1 MDHDGDQSRNRCL
14 FFFCGSAVRC
24 GGKINGSEAQ
34 DFVILISARNLKG
47 VMTGTNP
54 PRPNPL

>member
-1 MDHDGDQSRNRCL
+1 MVINQGTVAC